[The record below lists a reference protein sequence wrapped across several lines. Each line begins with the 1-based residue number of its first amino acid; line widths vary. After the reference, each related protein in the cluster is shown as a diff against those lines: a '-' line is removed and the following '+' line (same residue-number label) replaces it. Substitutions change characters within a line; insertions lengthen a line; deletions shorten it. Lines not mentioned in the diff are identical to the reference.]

1 MSELLSFLPL
11 AILIGLVVIVV
22 RAVMGPGRS
31 GRPLICTTCG
41 TQTRSPKSYTKG
53 SILIEIVL
61 WLTFIAP
68 GLIYSLWR
76 LTTRQRVCPACNS
89 AALIPLDTP
98 AGHNLVQQ
106 YGSRQA

>member
-11 AILIGLVVIVV
+11 AIVIGLVVIAV
-22 RAVMGPGRS
+22 RAVMGFGRA

-41 TQTRSPKSYTKG
+41 TQTRSPKSHTKG

-61 WLTFIAP
+61 WFALIVP

-76 LTTRQRVCPACNS
+76 LTTRQRVCPACGS

-98 AGHNLVQQ
+98 AGQKLLQQ
-106 YGSRQA
+106 YGSKQA